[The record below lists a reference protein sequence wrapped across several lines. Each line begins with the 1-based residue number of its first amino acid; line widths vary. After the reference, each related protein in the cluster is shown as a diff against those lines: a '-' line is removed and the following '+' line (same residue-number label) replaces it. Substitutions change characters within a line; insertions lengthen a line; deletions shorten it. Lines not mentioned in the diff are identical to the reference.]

1 MEKEQLTQEELG
13 LAAVSMNAKISELE
27 DAIATY
33 TEVGDKKYIEEEKE
47 KLQEVRYLQQKI
59 FRMYKFK

>member
-1 MEKEQLTQEELG
+1 MGNEHLTTAELG

-27 DAIATY
+27 DVIATY
-33 TEVGDKKYIEEEKE
+33 KEAGEKKYIEECEQ
-47 KLQEVRYLQQKI
+47 KLQEVRYLQQKL